1 VGKSGLLRLKNNKK
15 VHFMF
20 RGAHSVSLDS
30 KGRLA
35 IPTKYRAMLHADNEG
50 HMVCTVDLQQR
61 CLLLY
66 SLSEWQV
73 IEARLLKL
81 SNMNAS
87 ERRVQRVLLG
97 NAMDCQIDK
106 NGRILLS
113 SPLREHA
120 GLSKKI
126 MLVGQLNKFELWDE
140 HTWHEQMKLDIEQE
154 QAGDFELSDGL
165 KDFSF

>member
-1 VGKSGLLRLKNNKK
+1 
-15 VHFMF
+15 M
-20 RGAHSVSLDS
+20 
-30 KGRLA
+30 A
-35 IPTKYRAMLHADNEG
+35 IPTKYRALLHADNDG

-66 SLSEWQV
+66 SLSEWQE

-81 SNMNAS
+81 SNMNVS

-140 HTWHEQMKLDIEQE
+140 QTWHEQMKLDIEQE